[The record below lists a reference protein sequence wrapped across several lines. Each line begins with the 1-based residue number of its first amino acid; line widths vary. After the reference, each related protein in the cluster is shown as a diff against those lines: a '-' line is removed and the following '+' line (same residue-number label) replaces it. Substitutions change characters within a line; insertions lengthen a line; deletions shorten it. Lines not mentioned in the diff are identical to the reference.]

1 MVTDTHRPSEFCGS
15 ADSETTIHRNAS
27 HMATINVRQT
37 PDHVAL
43 KVSGDFTF
51 SLSRDFRDAYKAHP
65 ANSRFVVDLS
75 QTDYMDSSSLGMLLQ
90 LREYT
95 GKDNNKVSIV
105 GASGQTAEVLKV
117 AQFDSLF
124 KIAPK
129 A

>member
-1 MVTDTHRPSEFCGS
+1 
-15 ADSETTIHRNAS
+15 
-27 HMATINVRQT
+27 
-37 PDHVAL
+37 
-43 KVSGDFTF
+43 
-51 SLSRDFRDAYKAHP
+51 
-65 ANSRFVVDLS
+65 
-75 QTDYMDSSSLGMLLQ
+75 MLLQ